1 MSAVTDEFAADV
13 QALTE
18 AMRATCADPA
28 NAISI
33 LAAMVATPLPTL
45 IVPSQIAA
53 QQLTAATFRR
63 AALASM
69 ALACADYQPAS
80 STEAQLMIARVG
92 TLFDTDIVA
101 AADAGQLASYNALR
115 DMRQAVIADLRARS
129 AALPAL
135 VTISLPGNLPS
146 LTMAYRLYG
155 DATREP
161 GMVARADPVHPGF
174 MPSSFEA
181 LSS

>member
-1 MSAVTDEFAADV
+1 MSAVTDEFVADV

-18 AMRATCADPA
+18 AVRATCADPA
-28 NAISI
+28 DAISI
-33 LAAMVATPLPTL
+33 LAAMVATSLPTL
-45 IVPSQIAA
+45 IVPSQIAT
-53 QQLTAATFRR
+53 QQLTAAIFRR

-80 STEAQLMIARVG
+80 STEAQVVIAQVG

-135 VTISLPGNLPS
+135 VTITLPGNLPS

-155 DATREP
+155 DTTREP
-161 GMVARADPVHPGF
+161 GMVARADLVHPGF
-174 MPSSFEA
+174 MPNSFEA

>member
-1 MSAVTDEFAADV
+1 VSAVSDQLAADA

-28 NAISI
+28 DAITI
-33 LAAMVATPLPTL
+33 LAAMVATALPTL
-45 IVPSQIAA
+45 IVPSQVAA

-80 STEAQLMIARVG
+80 STEAQAVIAQVAG
-92 TLFDTDIVA
+92 LFDTDIVA
-101 AADAGQLASYNALR
+101 AADAGQLDGYNALR
-115 DMRQAVIADLRARS
+115 NMRQAVIADLRARS

-155 DATREP
+155 DTTREP
-161 GMVARADPVHPGF
+161 GMVSRADPIHPGF
-174 MPSSFEA
+174 MPPSFEA
-181 LSS
+181 LSA